1 MIKLFFK
8 WFFRGFGLVSVGVVI
23 GVAFGWLFVKLI
35 SLFGVVV
42 SAAIVLAILCFIALV
57 LYSVSMAKH
66 EYAMK
71 SKQSD
76 NQPR

>member
-8 WFFRGFGLVSVGVVI
+8 CFFRGFGIVSVGAVI
-23 GVAFGWLFVKLI
+23 GVAAAWLFVKLI
-35 SLFGVVV
+35 PLFGPFV
-42 SAAIVLAILCFIALV
+42 SAAAVLAGLCFIALV

-66 EYAMK
+66 EYTMK
-71 SKQSD
+71 SNQH

>member
-8 WFFRGFGLVSVGVVI
+8 WFFRGFGLVSVGAVI
-23 GVAFGWLFVKLI
+23 GVAVGWLFVKLI
-35 SLFGVVV
+35 SLYGVVV

-71 SKQSD
+71 SKQD